1 MSPQLRVLFLILFF
15 LSGAAGL
22 LYEVLWLRMLSV
34 TFGATTFAISIT
46 LASFMGGLALG
57 SDLGGRYAPR
67 LKAPA
72 RMYGILEGAIGIY
85 AFLLPSLIPLARLAY
100 RGVYNSLEPGPIL
113 FGLMQG
119 SILFLLLLIPTTL
132 MGATFPILVQAV
144 SPRGEEAGTQV
155 GRLYAANAA
164 GAMCGCLAAGFVL
177 LPELGIR
184 NTTLFSVIVNLT
196 VAGMAWM
203 LGNPQHLR
211 SWEDALESDPG
222 EVVTPSSPAAA
233 PWPGGKFLWLGAA
246 LTGAAAMIYEV
257 AWHRLLALQLGSS
270 VYAFSTMLGTF
281 LLGLS
286 LGGVVAAATLRR
298 WPLSGTTGFMVA
310 EFLAA
315 LMAFGGVLAFPE
327 IPIWYVQLYQKVGG
341 SRSGFDIQLTLAAIV
356 MLPPAVALGAA
367 LPFAL
372 SVGASRPGELTTGVA
387 RVYASNT
394 VGAIAGSLLAGFWL
408 LHTLGIQ
415 KTLLV
420 AIGINLLA
428 VLVVGTL
435 RWNPR
440 RLITATLTLS
450 TLMAGFAAARPE
462 APPMLMSAG
471 FYRYVNDMKEFD
483 RDKIR
488 DWALEGSDLL
498 FYEDGLT
505 STVSVGQSR
514 KSENRWL
521 ANNGKVDA
529 STAGDLST
537 QLMVSHLP
545 MLLHPDPEQI
555 LLVGLAS
562 GISLGALTR
571 YPSQSFDVL
580 EIEEAI
586 LRATRFFDK
595 WNYNPLEDPRVKVIA
610 NDARNHLVL
619 SNKTWDVIVSEPSNP
634 WLTGVS
640 NLFTREFWLL
650 ASSRLAPGGIL
661 CQWIQLYDLS
671 PRELKILLRTFHSVF
686 PHVLLFGSIEDS
698 DIIVIGSLTPFKL
711 DPARMELMMARR
723 EVVEDLR
730 RIEID
735 SSYDVLTW
743 MLHDT
748 RAVEQMGGEGLLNTD
763 DNAWI
768 EFQAPL
774 FLYAET
780 SEENLRLLLKHRV
793 GPEGWLEADPT
804 GWGGPD
810 AWLGLGEAYRQ
821 RKMFNFASQ
830 AAESYL
836 DHGGEFEVY
845 EMFQQRLQAAVL
857 ADPDGDPSVF

>member
-46 LASFMGGLALG
+46 LASFMAGLALG
-57 SDLGGRYAPR
+57 SDLGGKYAPR

-72 RMYGILEGAIGIY
+72 RAYGILEAAIGIY
-85 AFLLPSLIPLARLAY
+85 AFLLPSLIPLARLVY
-100 RGVYNSLEPGPIL
+100 RGIYNSLEPGPIV
-113 FGLMQG
+113 FGMMQG

-144 SPRGEEAGTQV
+144 SPRGAEAGTQV

-177 LPELGIR
+177 LPGLGIWK
-184 NTTLFSVIVNLT
+184 TTVLSVIVNLT
-196 VAGMAWM
+196 VAGMAWV
-203 LGNPQHLR
+203 LGDPRHIR
-211 SWEDALESDPG
+211 SWEAVLDSDPG
-222 EVVTPSSPAAA
+222 EVVVPPQAPSA
-233 PWPGGKFLWLGAA
+233 GMYRVWLGAG

-286 LGGVVAAATLRR
+286 LGGVLAAAVLRR
-298 WPLSGTTGFMVA
+298 WPLSGTRGFMVA
-310 EFLAA
+310 ELSAA
-315 LMAFGGVLAFPE
+315 VMAFGGVLAFPE
-327 IPIWYVQLYQKVGG
+327 IPIWYVQLYHAVGG
-341 SRSGFDIQLTLAAIV
+341 NRSGFDIQLTLATIV

-372 SVGASRPGELTTGVA
+372 SVGAFRSGELTTGVA

-394 VGAIAGSLLAGFWL
+394 VGAIGGSLLAGFWL

-420 AIGINLLA
+420 AIGINLVA

-435 RWNPR
+435 HWRTKT
-440 RLITATLTLS
+440 LAAATVALGGL
-450 TLMAGFAAARPE
+450 LMGFSAARPD
-462 APPMLMSAG
+462 APALLISAG
-471 FYRYVNDMKEFD
+471 FYRYVNDMKDFD
-483 RDKIR
+483 REKILE
-488 DWALEGSDLL
+488 WALEGSDLL

-514 KSENRWL
+514 RSDNRWL

-537 QLMVSHLP
+537 QLMVSHVP
-545 MLLHPDPEQI
+545 MLLHPDPQEI
-555 LLVGLAS
+555 LMVGLAS

-571 YPSQSFDVL
+571 YPSRSFDVL

-595 WNYNPLEDPRVKVIA
+595 WNYSPLDDPRVKVVA

-619 SNKTWDVIVSEPSNP
+619 SDKTWDVIVSEPSNP

-640 NLFTREFWLL
+640 NLFTQEFWQL
-650 ASSRLAPGGIL
+650 AASRLAPGGML

-671 PRELKILLRTFHSVF
+671 PREVRILLRTFHSVF
-686 PHVLLFGSIEDS
+686 PHVLLFGSVEDS
-698 DIIVIGSLTPFKL
+698 DIMVIGSLTPFKM
-711 DPARMELMMARR
+711 DPARMEEMLARQQ
-723 EVVEDLR
+723 VLEDLR

-735 SSYDVLTW
+735 SPYDVLTW

-748 RAVEQMGGEGLLNTD
+748 QAVQTIVGAETLLNTD

-774 FLYAET
+774 FLYAQT
-780 SEENLRLLLKHRV
+780 SEENLKILLKHRV
-793 GPEGWLEADPT
+793 GPEVWLKRDPE

-821 RKMFNFASQ
+821 RKMYNYAAN
-830 AAESYL
+830 AAELYL
-836 DHGGEFEVY
+836 DQGGEIEVY
-845 EMFQQRLQAAVL
+845 EMFKQRLEATVL
-857 ADPDGDPSVF
+857 GDPDGDPTVF